1 MTLEGYAVDANAFFD
16 VVYNPTLLRLIEHVV
31 RVEGPVRDEVLARR
45 IARAHGWVRTGAK
58 IQDRVVRLASQ
69 HYSGN
74 AEEVGTFFRAKGESD
89 DMQIRFR
96 RPVDGTARSV
106 DEISLAELRALA
118 LEMIR
123 AGHDEESGVPA
134 MGREIGLR
142 KLNAGSRARLK
153 MAWSD
158 AVKASSLSASA

>member
-1 MTLEGYAVDANAFFD
+1 M
-16 VVYNPTLLRLIEHVV
+16 IEHVV

-69 HYSGN
+69 HFRGD
-74 AEEVGTFFRAKGESD
+74 AEDVGTFFQAKGESAD
-89 DMQIRFR
+89 VQIQFR
-96 RPVDGTARSV
+96 RPIDGTARSV

-118 LEMIR
+118 FDLMQ

-134 MGREIGLR
+134 MAREVGLR
-142 KLNAGSRARLK
+142 KLNAGSRMRLE
-153 MAWSD
+153 MAWSS
-158 AVKASSLSASA
+158 ATKATSSDVGSRD